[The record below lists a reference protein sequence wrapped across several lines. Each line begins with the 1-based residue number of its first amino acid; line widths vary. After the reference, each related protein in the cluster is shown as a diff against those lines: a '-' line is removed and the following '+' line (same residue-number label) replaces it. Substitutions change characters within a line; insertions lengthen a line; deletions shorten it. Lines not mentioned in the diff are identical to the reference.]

1 MEPIKQM
8 PTNIRV
14 ASIMRKAILSGEYV
28 GGDELSLTQ
37 IATELGVSRTPVRE
51 AFQKLD
57 SEGLIILRMNKGA
70 IVSKIDKKFIT
81 DHFEVRIILE
91 SAAVKLAIKNKMSV
105 QDLIDR
111 EQALLDSSSAT
122 VEDFAALNQTIH
134 TSIWKAADN
143 DRLFKILSE
152 LWNGASTNTIH
163 PALEHHLKSAH
174 EHIELL
180 TEIKNGN
187 DVAAEEIMK
196 EHLIRS
202 MNNILDNFNFTQSN
216 K

>member
-1 MEPIKQM
+1 M

-14 ASIMRKAILSGEYV
+14 ASIMRKAILSGEYS
-28 GGDELSLTQ
+28 GGEELSLTQ

-51 AFQKLD
+51 AFQKLG
-57 SEGLIILRMNKGA
+57 SEGLIVLRMNKGA

-91 SAAVKLAIKNKMSV
+91 SAAVKRATENQMDV
-105 QDLIDR
+105 QGLIDR
-111 EQALLDSSSAT
+111 ERALIDSPAAT
-122 VEDFAALNQTIH
+122 VEDFASLNQTIH
-134 TSIWKAADN
+134 TAIWKAADN
-143 DRLFKILSE
+143 NKLYKILEE

-180 TEIKNGN
+180 TEIKKGHAE
-187 DVAAEEIMK
+187 VAENIMK
-196 EHLIRS
+196 KHLLRS
-202 MNNILDNFNFTQSN
+202 MNNILDNFNFTQN
-216 K
+216 I